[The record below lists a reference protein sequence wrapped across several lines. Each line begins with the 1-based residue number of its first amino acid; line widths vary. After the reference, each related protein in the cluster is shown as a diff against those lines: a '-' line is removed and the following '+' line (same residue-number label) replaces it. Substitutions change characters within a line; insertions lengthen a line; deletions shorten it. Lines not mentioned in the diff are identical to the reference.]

1 VAVKNK
7 VAMLAVSLVAIVI
20 GCTHMQKDM
29 PLPPEGESAVRTTEE
44 EDNTN
49 FETPSAS
56 PQEAGDA
63 DVQVKF

>member
-1 VAVKNK
+1 MQTRVGIF
-7 VAMLAVSLVAIVI
+7 AVSLVAIVI
-20 GCTHMQKDM
+20 GCTHLQKNK

-56 PQEAGDA
+56 PQEAQTDA
-63 DVQVKF
+63 DVQVNF